1 MTPGTNSPCA
11 QGAGNIFGA
20 GYLGH
25 LNILGL
31 ALSASYL
38 HKSDEVELPYK
49 GPHKPSSNY
58 NLRMLDFQVSLYVA
72 SAILAL
78 YYLQNLIRRSKVRH
92 PPSPLSLP
100 FVGNMFSI
108 PPGHE
113 YVSFAKIGKQLK
125 CMYGQLMERRSI
137 NSFRSLADI
146 VYLEILGHKHIILNS
161 AEAISDVLEKR
172 TASYSSRPP
181 VPMVKDP
188 SLMNW
193 PGNLPLME
201 YGDAWR
207 HYRRIMNNWL
217 SIRAVA
223 QFNDFQEQQARFLL
237 RRLLSTTNHVQP
249 FEHIKDEINFA
260 LGSMMLQLAYGYKP
274 KTPQDPFMKELQL
287 TVHNVTSASM
297 QTSRWRTANRDDL
310 THTMAYIPDW
320 FPGTGWKVTA
330 REYGAQKEKARKEP
344 YEWVKSRVATGTHQT
359 SIIGSLLQDHE
370 LLSGSSAAERVEWLK
385 EIGVTTFG
393 AGADTVSDSCSRST
407 VYDQRLIP
415 VARAQRELTSLL
427 GHAVLPKMSDKKR
440 LPYIRNLID
449 EVLRLYPVMPF
460 GEIGSS
466 VQDIWL
472 WAVIPVI
479 TKILK
484 CLIPIGFWTPRFH
497 VHQPLDGVDGEY
509 ILQTIDLKYERH
521 PTNQSLCMATS
532 KCPGFHFA
540 EDSAFIIAA
549 SMLSIF
555 TFLQK
560 KDINGDVIV
569 PQAEPERNS
578 MIFELKPFEFELRLR
593 SEEHRQLVLST
604 SADGI

>member
-1 MTPGTNSPCA
+1 
-11 QGAGNIFGA
+11 
-20 GYLGH
+20 
-25 LNILGL
+25 
-31 ALSASYL
+31 
-38 HKSDEVELPYK
+38 
-49 GPHKPSSNY
+49 
-58 NLRMLDFQVSLYVA
+58 MLDFQVSLYVA

-125 CMYGQLMERRSI
+125 S
-137 NSFRSLADI
+137 DI

-237 RRLLSTTNHVQP
+237 RRLLSATNHVQP

-297 QTSRWRTANRDDL
+297 QTNFLVNLFPA
-310 THTMAYIPDW
+310 MAYIPDW

-370 LLSGSSAAERVEWLK
+370 LLSGSSAAEREEWLK

-393 AGADTVSDSCSRST
+393 AGADTST
-407 VYDQRLIP
+407 TLLINFIFAMVVNP
-415 VARAQRELTSLL
+415 DAQARAQRELTSLL

-460 GEIGSS
+460 GN
-466 VQDIWL
+466 L
-472 WAVIPVI
+472 WAV
-479 TKILK
+479 
-484 CLIPIGFWTPRFH
+484 GRDPRHYKDPEVFD
-497 VHQPLDGVDGEY
+497 PDRFLDPEVPRPSAFGWG
-509 ILQTIDLKYERH
+509 RR
-521 PTNQSLCMATS
+521 

>member
-1 MTPGTNSPCA
+1 MVVNPDVQAKA
-11 QGAGNIFGA
+11 QQELDSV
-20 GYLGH
+20 LGH
-25 LNILGL
+25 ATLPKMSDKNRLPYIRNVI
-31 ALSASYL
+31 
-38 HKSDEVELPYK
+38 DEVFRLYPVLP
-49 GPHKPSSNY
+49 
-58 NLRMLDFQVSLYVA
+58 M
-72 SAILAL
+72 
-78 YYLQNLIRRSKVRH
+78 
-92 PPSPLSLP
+92 
-100 FVGNMFSI
+100 
-108 PPGHE
+108 
-113 YVSFAKIGKQLK
+113 
-125 CMYGQLMERRSI
+125 
-137 NSFRSLADI
+137 
-146 VYLEILGHKHIILNS
+146 
-161 AEAISDVLEKR
+161 EAISDVLEKR

-237 RRLLSTTNHVQP
+237 RRLLSATNHVQP

-297 QTSRWRTANRDDL
+297 QTNFLVNLFPA
-310 THTMAYIPDW
+310 MAYIPDW

-370 LLSGSSAAERVEWLK
+370 LLSGSSAAEREEWLK

-393 AGADTVSDSCSRST
+393 AGADTST
-407 VYDQRLIP
+407 TLLINFIFAMVVNP
-415 VARAQRELTSLL
+415 DAQARAQRELTSLL

-460 GEIGSS
+460 G
-466 VQDIWL
+466 L
-472 WAVIPVI
+472 WVVIPVI